1 MTNEALARRLR
12 ILRAARGISLREA
25 EKLTDVTR
33 ETLGALE
40 HGQRGAH
47 TGTLQKIATGY
58 GVSVS
63 DLMREGLE
71 AEEVL
76 LSKAKASEAEAARA
90 AVRRSPLA
98 QVTLDAPHIRAWLNQ
113 QRATHAL
120 MSDDDFEDEVIAS
133 EPRALLRAVEREREQ
148 VLDEL
153 RKPETRTTLFPN
165 NVAAQVTKDARIA
178 EAMMPYRKISR
189 LRLLVEREYTFRTR
203 ILENYIEHLALL
215 EAQSDEAQSDEARR
229 EAFREEA
236 ALVRA

>member
-25 EKLTDVTR
+25 EKLTGVTR

-76 LSKAKASEAEAARA
+76 LSKAEASEAEAARV

-98 QVTLDAPHIRAWLNQ
+98 QVTLDTPHIRAWLTQ
-113 QRATHAL
+113 RRATHAL
-120 MSDDDFEDEVIAS
+120 ISDKDFENEVIGS
-133 EPRALLRAVEREREQ
+133 EPSALLRAVTKEREQ
-148 VLDEL
+148 VLEEL
-153 RKPETRTTLFPN
+153 QKPEARTTLFPT
-165 NVAAQVTKDARIA
+165 NVAAQSTKKARTS
-178 EAMMPYRKISR
+178 EAMRPYRQIAR
-189 LRLLVEREYTFRTR
+189 LRILVEREYTIRSR
-203 ILENYIEHLALL
+203 ILENYIEHLSLL
-215 EAQSDEAQSDEARR
+215 EAQSNEERR
-229 EAFREEA
+229 EAFQEEA
-236 ALVRA
+236 ALVAA

>member
-25 EKLTDVTR
+25 EKLTGVTR

-76 LSKAKASEAEAARA
+76 LSKAEASEAEAARV

-98 QVTLDAPHIRAWLNQ
+98 QVTLDTPHIRAWLTQ
-113 QRATHAL
+113 RRATHAL
-120 MSDDDFEDEVIAS
+120 ISDKDFENEVIGS
-133 EPRALLRAVEREREQ
+133 EPSALLRAVTKEREQ
-148 VLDEL
+148 VLEEL
-153 RKPETRTTLFPN
+153 QKPEARTTLFPT
-165 NVAAQVTKDARIA
+165 NVAAQSTKKARTS
-178 EAMMPYRKISR
+178 EAMRPYRQIAR
-189 LRLLVEREYTFRTR
+189 LRILVEREYTIRSR
-203 ILENYIEHLALL
+203 ILENYIEHLSLL
-215 EAQSDEAQSDEARR
+215 EAQSDEERR
-229 EAFREEA
+229 EAFQEEA
-236 ALVRA
+236 ALVAA

>member
-25 EKLTDVTR
+25 EKLTGVTR

-40 HGQRGAH
+40 HGQRAAH

-76 LSKAKASEAEAARA
+76 LSKAEASEAEAARA
-90 AVRRSPLA
+90 AAQRSPLA
-98 QVTLDAPHIRAWLNQ
+98 QVTLDAPHIRAWLVER
-113 QRATHAL
+113 RATHAL
-120 MSDDDFEDEVIAS
+120 MSDEDFEDEVITS
-133 EPRALLRAVEREREQ
+133 EPRALLRAVKKEHER
-148 VLDEL
+148 VLKEL
-153 RKPETRTTLFPN
+153 RKPEARTTLFPT
-165 NVAAQVTKDARIA
+165 NVAAYKTKEARTS
-178 EAMMPYRKISR
+178 EAMRPYRQIAR
-189 LRLLVEREYTFRTR
+189 LRILVEREYTIRAH
-203 ILENYIEHLALL
+203 ILENYIEHLSLQ
-215 EAQSDEAQSDEARR
+215 EVQSDEERR

-236 ALVRA
+236 ALVGA

>member
-76 LSKAKASEAEAARA
+76 LSKAEASEAEAARA

-120 MSDDDFEDEVIAS
+120 MSDEDFENEVIAS

-165 NVAAQVTKDARIA
+165 NVAAQVTKDPRIA

-215 EAQSDEAQSDEARR
+215 EAQSDEEKR

-236 ALVRA
+236 AEVALVGA

>member
-25 EKLTDVTR
+25 EKLTGVTR

-71 AEEVL
+71 VEEVL
-76 LSKAKASEAEAARA
+76 LSKAEASEAEAARA

-120 MSDDDFEDEVIAS
+120 MSNEDFENEVIAS

-165 NVAAQVTKDARIA
+165 NVPAQVTKDARIA
-178 EAMMPYRKISR
+178 EAMRPRRQISR
-189 LRLLVEREYTFRTR
+189 LGILVGREYSLRTR
-203 ILENYIEHLALL
+203 ILENYIEHLSLL
-215 EAQSDEAQSDEARR
+215 EAQGDEEKR

-236 ALVRA
+236 AEAALVGA